1 MNKNK
6 SKFSA
11 VFFSHTFLVLLLLL
25 VMSSS
30 LFFYSCESK
39 EKYIRIGNQ
48 AVFSGDDKFFGEDQ
62 LISLSIAASELSPVR
77 IGGFNYKINIITKD
91 DEGNA
96 ERAFLIAQE
105 FADEGVSAVIG
116 STFNGTTKASL
127 PVYSEFNIPLITPSS
142 QGEEISRGFNNF
154 FRMIINNGQKVENIA
169 NFITE
174 DIKPEKLILID
185 NGSEYSIKLL
195 DFLIEI
201 FENRNITFQKR
212 YSINFNPDDYSVLA
226 ENLLIDEP
234 DVIFFCAK
242 YNEVADL
249 MTKAR
254 KLNLNSQFIAEEISM
269 DEGITAITD
278 SQYLEGLIAVVPEP
292 PSLAKYT
299 EDKKAIEFWRKYNDY
314 VSKIQDEDISKSGP
328 GVFAPY
334 CYDAFYILINA
345 MKKAN
350 SITPEDFM
358 GELKATSYD
367 GITGRIEFN
376 ANGERVNPPSTVFL
390 IKNGVWIRYL
400 QK

>member
-1 MNKNK
+1 MSKNK
-6 SKFSA
+6 SKYTA
-11 VFFSHTFLVLLLLL
+11 VFFGYFFSIVLFLLII
-25 VMSSS
+25 SSS
-30 LFFYSCESK
+30 LFFSACESK

-77 IGGFNYKINIITKD
+77 VSGFDYKINIITKD

-142 QGEEISRGFNNF
+142 QGEEISRGFSNF
-154 FRMIINNGQKVENIA
+154 FRMIINNSQKVENIA
-169 NFITE
+169 NFISE
-174 DIKPEKLILID
+174 VIKPEKLIIID
-185 NGSEYSIKLL
+185 NGSDYSIKLL

-201 FENRNITFQKR
+201 FESRNITFQKR
-212 YSINFNPDDYSVLA
+212 YSVNFNSDDYNILA

-234 DVIFFCAK
+234 DIIFFCAK
-242 YNEVADL
+242 YNELADL
-249 MTKAR
+249 ITRVR
-254 KLNLNSQFIAEEISM
+254 KLNLNSQFIAEEIGM

-278 SQYLEGLIAVVPEP
+278 SQYLEGIIAIVPEP
-292 PSLAKYT
+292 PSLAKYS

-314 VSKIQDEDISKSGP
+314 VLKMKDDDISREGP

-350 SITPEDFM
+350 SISPEDFM
-358 GELKATSYD
+358 GELKSTSYD
-367 GITGRIEFN
+367 GVVGHIEFN
-376 ANGERVNPPSTVFL
+376 SNGERVDPPSTVFI

-400 QK
+400 Q